1 MANGKKRLIQS
12 LELRHGIRLL
22 NMFVLL
28 TAAVLLPGCGKNV
41 ETYIGED
48 TQNVVLRTVSMAG
61 GSASGAGVYEEI
73 RQEFM
78 AENPNIYIE
87 DETRTSDEQWK
98 NEVVTDFSVGNE
110 PDVLQFF
117 TDATANQIVAMDKFV
132 TVEEIRQVYPEYA
145 SDTYDWAL
153 AQAANQDGVSRAV
166 PTTGFWE
173 GLYVNRELFER
184 CKVPLPSVWDSLM

>member
-61 GSASGAGVYEEI
+61 GSASGAGGFEGI
-73 RQEFM
+73 RQEIM
-78 AENPNIYIE
+78 AE
-87 DETRTSDEQWK
+87 ETY
-98 NEVVTDFSVGNE
+98 NF
-110 PDVLQFF
+110 
-117 TDATANQIVAMDKFV
+117 I
-132 TVEEIRQVYPEYA
+132 
-145 SDTYDWAL
+145 
-153 AQAANQDGVSRAV
+153 
-166 PTTGFWE
+166 
-173 GLYVNRELFER
+173 
-184 CKVPLPSVWDSLM
+184 

>member
-98 NEVVTDFSVGNE
+98 NEVVTDFSVGERAGCAAVFYRRNGE
-110 PDVLQFF
+110 SDCGYG
-117 TDATANQIVAMDKFV
+117 QI
-132 TVEEIRQVYPEYA
+132 RH
-145 SDTYDWAL
+145 
-153 AQAANQDGVSRAV
+153 G
-166 PTTGFWE
+166 
-173 GLYVNRELFER
+173 
-184 CKVPLPSVWDSLM
+184 